1 MKKSKSNIVK
11 ILLFSVLLLLLLL
24 LLLLWSLTGLA
35 AEAINQES
43 VYIITET
50 ELATLEQNS
59 NRLLE
64 NSKQLTT
71 ELETARQQ
79 LKISEQASTEA
90 KLQKELLQ
98 KQLIEQQALLKNQ
111 EDLLQQTQKSLKTSA
126 PEALREIGMKMDVEK
141 YIRGISY
148 GVSKRIVNNMYIGL
162 RGEYDWKD
170 NQFGMWLTYQY

>member
-24 LLLLWSLTGLA
+24 WPLTGLA

-64 NSKQLTT
+64 ISKQLTT

-111 EDLLQQTQKSLKTSA
+111 EDLLQQTQGLLKASA
-126 PEALREIGMKMDVEK
+126 PEVMREIGMKMDVEQ

-148 GVSKRIVNNMYIGL
+148 GVSKRIVNNKYIGL

>member
-11 ILLFSVLLLLLLL
+11 TLLLSVLLLLLLL
-24 LLLLWSLTGLA
+24 WPLTGLA

-64 NSKQLTT
+64 ISKQLTT
-71 ELETARQQ
+71 ELETTRQQ

-98 KQLIEQQALLKNQ
+98 KQLTELEAWSKKQ
-111 EDLLQQTQKSLKTSA
+111 EELQQKILKSLPPSA
-126 PEALREIGMKMDVEK
+126 PGVLREIGAKIDIDHYVT
-141 YIRGISY
+141 GISY
-148 GVSKRIVNNMYIGL
+148 GVSRRIGSKYIGF
-162 RGEYDWKD
+162 RGEYDWQDKKT
-170 NQFGMWLTYQY
+170 GVWVTYAY